1 MPEEIP
7 FRRICN
13 LSPRIVSPEFGHALQ
28 VCCVN
33 TLGMSPQHVSIDVSH
48 WEIQK
53 HVDRAHLPSDLDNVP
68 IQLQTIWVKQAQP
81 ATILFPPNIGKN
93 LLKQNAIAVALVN
106 VHFLAVLHEISQ

>member
-48 WEIQK
+48 WEIQNMSIERIFPAISITFQFSCRPYGSSK
-53 HVDRAHLPSDLDNVP
+53 HSPRRYCSHRTLGKISSSKMRLQSPS
-68 IQLQTIWVKQAQP
+68 
-81 ATILFPPNIGKN
+81 
-93 LLKQNAIAVALVN
+93 
-106 VHFLAVLHEISQ
+106 